1 MNNNTKERFSWSND
15 YISWLRGMNRFSKL
29 NPEERNVITK
39 PIKALKI
46 DKTDTNN
53 IITEIKKKV
62 EKKDVVIQ
70 QNNNS
75 IEPI

>member
-53 IITEIKKKV
+53 IIKEIKKKV

-70 QNNNS
+70 QNNNF

>member
-1 MNNNTKERFSWSND
+1 
-15 YISWLRGMNRFSKL
+15 MNRFSKL

-53 IITEIKKKV
+53 IIKEIKKKV

-70 QNNNS
+70 QNNNF